1 MRLQILV
8 LGGWVPEIG
17 VLDTGLISLY
27 AISSITAPDYD
38 RSQWLS
44 EKFNLGLDF
53 PNVSAG
59 KGRFG
64 EDVVISPHLLAW
76 LRV

>member
-1 MRLQILV
+1 V
-8 LGGWVPEIG
+8 S
-17 VLDTGLISLY
+17 DAATLISFHILL
-27 AISSITAPDYD
+27 STTAPNFD